1 MKALFVY
8 EKMDFERKGSDVS
21 IRDIV
26 GKFYHGQLV
35 VRDET
40 EDVRNLTYAAGKG
53 MRGINIYMVADPN
66 PHEHGKAS
74 EDRIFLVPIG
84 FLYMPI
90 DGKGSKTLKFRFKY
104 PHSVNNSAVYT
115 FKEYY
120 RPLNPQEYNLV
131 KEEKNKK
138 EGTAWWK
145 GFIERIRYYS
155 YSDDIVPN
163 I

>member
-74 EDRIFLVPIG
+74 EDRIYLVPIG

-90 DGKGSKTLKFRFKY
+90 DGKGGKTIKFRFKY
-104 PHSVNNSAVYT
+104 PNSINSPAVYT

-120 RPLNPQEYNLV
+120 RSLNNGEMKLV
-131 KEEKNKK
+131 QEEKLKK
-138 EGTAWWK
+138 EGTSWWK
-145 GFIERIRYYS
+145 GFIEKVRYYS
-155 YSDDIVPN
+155 YRDDISPN